1 MTPAGTDERIAIRLR
16 GVTKTFGTGENAV
29 PALRG
34 ADLDALYGQA
44 TFLVGPSGCGKT
56 TLISIVAGL
65 LHRDGGE
72 MSVLGTDLGTLRR
85 GELTRWRAEH
95 VGFIFQAFN
104 LIPQLSVAENVSVP
118 LVIRGV
124 PRREALARSA
134 ALLDAVGLGGRER
147 SRPNKLSGGQQQRVA
162 IARSLVHD
170 PRILVCDEPTSALDA
185 AVGRKVMELIAA
197 VSRKP
202 DRAVLVV
209 THDDRIF
216 PFADR
221 IVHMDDGRVTRTELR
236 DSPTP
241 PTALSGA
248 AGSSTP

>member
-1 MTPAGTDERIAIRLR
+1 MTPDPGAGSVAIRLR
-16 GVTKTFGTGENAV
+16 GVTKTFGRGDNAV

-34 ADLDALYGQA
+34 ADLDAMYGHV

-72 MSVLGTDLGTLRR
+72 LSVLGEDLSTMSR
-85 GELTRWRAEH
+85 GVLTRWRSEN

-104 LIPQLSVAENVSVP
+104 LIPQLTIAENVSVP
-118 LVIRGV
+118 LVIRGA
-124 PRREALARSA
+124 RRR
-134 ALLDAVGLGGRER
+134 DAVRKAAEILEKMGLGGRER
-147 SRPNKLSGGQQQRVA
+147 SSPNKLSGGQQQRVA

-170 PRILVCDEPTSALDA
+170 PHILVCDEPTSALDA
-185 AVGRKVMELIAA
+185 SVGRRVMELIAGVA
-197 VSRKP
+197 RQP

-221 IVHMDDGRVTRTELR
+221 IVHMDDGRVTQTEDR
-236 DSPTP
+236 R
-241 PTALSGA
+241 
-248 AGSSTP
+248 